1 MYINNEKAVKILVDF
16 LSTKFLFNHTLFM
29 RKSEQF

>member
-1 MYINNEKAVKILVDF
+1 MYINNEKAVKILIGF
-16 LSTKFLFNHTLFM
+16 LSTKFLFNHKVFT